1 MQKTGSNNIEIL
13 RVQALSIL
21 CTPHPFLEFSGFAPI
36 PDKVDSIRSRKQQIK
51 NDTLFD
57 FDGSSPVQDK
67 VDLFCSTKQ
76 QIDNDAFLDFD
87 GFSPAEAKVDIYNRS
102 KEQRL
107 DNDEE
112 NIEEGEFS
120 FACTKVRGLHIFA
133 DEIFENGKI
142 RQIPHTFDQS
152 LFIYPTSNN
161 NVSHLRPPLKKIFI
175 KNSVNRHSMLG
186 GISKESQNE
195 SLQNMTMVEIKA
207 SNECYE
213 KSNSTGSSNLWKFR
227 QNMNLRSN
235 SDHMDSLVLLNAS
248 DPKNSRKP
256 KVENIVNKKRKD
268 EKHKNGLS
276 TYEKLYVS
284 NKTRKDSNKR
294 RSFLPYKRQLFGLFT
309 NMNGLSRNLHPF

>member
-67 VDLFCSTKQ
+67 VDPFCSTKQ

-87 GFSPAEAKVDIYNRS
+87 GFSPAEDKVDRYNRS
-102 KEQRL
+102 KEQRQ

-227 QNMNLRSN
+227 
-235 SDHMDSLVLLNAS
+235 VLLNAS

-276 TYEKLYVS
+276 AYEKLYVS

-294 RSFLPYKRQLFGLFT
+294 RSFLPYKRQLLGLFT